1 MFPLEIHPRKKQ
13 SAPKKKS
20 KKGKKR
26 TRCVQN
32 RARRARKASADNLPV
47 ARYHQ
52 LSTPLVSIFTFRIE
66 VQTRLKEKSFRS
78 SGKFF
83 RFSYNFRLALTAQLF
98 EDKCLILST
107 MFHFSNKSATI
118 KDNFFLFSFYFMV
131 LQFLILVFCNN
142 F

>member
-1 MFPLEIHPRKKQ
+1 MAKQEATPRNLIVHKQTARSERPVKNLANRAKYWTLCSPL
-13 SAPKKKS
+13 KS
-20 KKGKKR
+20 TPEKKGKRAKKDRQKRKKR

-83 RFSYNFRLALTAQLF
+83 RFSYNFRLALTAQLL
-98 EDKCLILST
+98 KI
-107 MFHFSNKSATI
+107 SA
-118 KDNFFLFSFYFMV
+118 
-131 LQFLILVFCNN
+131 
-142 F
+142 